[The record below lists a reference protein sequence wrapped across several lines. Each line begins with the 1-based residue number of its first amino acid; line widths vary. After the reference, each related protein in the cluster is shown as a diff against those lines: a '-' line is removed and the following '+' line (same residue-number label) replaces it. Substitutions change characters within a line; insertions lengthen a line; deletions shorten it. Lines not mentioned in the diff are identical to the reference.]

1 MIKNLLFC
9 FTFLF
14 AILATAQTKDVWVS
28 SSDETQF
35 GNTREAD
42 IIQIKNN
49 GSLVEF
55 FLIGQSGIKTK
66 IFEAKEGYKS
76 TVTLPAFLEQN
87 ADWLQVENNTT
98 CITYL
103 NLRHITGFRNY
114 SYGNGLVGVIV
125 RVKEFDDAYRVSG
138 DNQAIKQLRA
148 LNQPAQ

>member
-1 MIKNLLFC
+1 MIKTLLFC

-14 AILATAQTKDVWVS
+14 ALSATAQTKDVWVS
-28 SSDETQF
+28 SADETQF
-35 GNTREAD
+35 GNTKQAD

-55 FLIGQSGIKTK
+55 FLVGQSGIKTK

-76 TVTLPAFLEQN
+76 TVALPAFLEQH
-87 ADWLQVENNTT
+87 ADWLQVENNPT

-103 NLRHITGFRNY
+103 NLLHVTGFRNY
-114 SYGNGLVGVIV
+114 SHSNGLVGVMI
-125 RVKEFDDAYRVSG
+125 RVKEFDDAYRVGG
-138 DNQAIKQLRA
+138 DNQAIKRLKS